1 MKRLILSVMLALTL
15 AALPGTG
22 GTASGADTASLR
34 LNWYLGGLH
43 APFYLG
49 VERGY
54 YRDEG
59 IDLTINEGRGSA
71 AAVQIVGA
79 KGDTFGMTDAGSLML
94 GAAKGVPIRSV
105 FSLLGSSDFAIISL
119 EEAGIRSPKDL
130 EGKSVAA
137 SAGDALTQ
145 LIPAVIEANGLNKD
159 KIRVVFMDPPAKPA
173 AVMEKK
179 VDALLGGA
187 SDQYWLIKYKGFKP
201 AMLKFAD
208 IGVDTVGMTIVAHL
222 DTLKEKPDLVR
233 RFVKATIRTWEAAQK
248 DPAAAVKAALKIKPD
263 LNAASTEDQ
272 LRTNLGELF
281 SKNSQ
286 GKSIGYSAP
295 QDWEHSLDLLKKYRD
310 LKTDKPASFF
320 YTSEFMPK

>member
-1 MKRLILSVMLALTL
+1 MTRLILSVMLALTL
-15 AALPGTG
+15 AGLPGTG
-22 GTASGADTASLR
+22 GTASGADAVSLR

-79 KGDTFGMTDAGSLML
+79 KSDTFGMTDAGSLML
-94 GAAKGVPIRSV
+94 GVAKGVPIRSV

-119 EEAGIRSPKDL
+119 EETGIRSPKDL

-159 KIRVVFMDPPAKPA
+159 KVRVVFMDPPAKPA

-208 IGVDTVGMTIVAHL
+208 IGVDTVGMTIAAHL

-233 RFVKATIRTWEAAQK
+233 RFVKATIRSWETAQK

-295 QDWEHSLDLLKKYRD
+295 QDWEHTMDLLKKYRD
-310 LKTDKPASFF
+310 LKTDKAASFF

>member
-1 MKRLILSVMLALTL
+1 MKRLVLSLAIGSTL
-15 AALPGTG
+15 AAVLLAAGP
-22 GTASGADTASLR
+22 APALEKASLR

-79 KGDTFGMTDAGSLML
+79 KSDTFGMSDAGSLML
-94 GAAKGVPIRSV
+94 GVAKGVPIRSV
-105 FSLLGSSDFAIISL
+105 FTLLGSSDFAIISL
-119 EEAGIRSPKDL
+119 EETGIRTPKDL

-137 SAGDALTQ
+137 SPGDALTQ
-145 LIPAVIEANGLNKD
+145 LLPAVVEANHLNRD
-159 KIRVVFMDPPAKPA
+159 KIKLVFMDPPAKPA
-173 AVMEKK
+173 AVMEKR

-187 SDQYWLIKYKGFKP
+187 SDQYWLIKYKGFKVG
-201 AMLKFAD
+201 MMKFAD
-208 IGVDTVGMTIVAHL
+208 IGVDTVGMTIHANL
-222 DTLKEKPDLVR
+222 DTIQEKPDLVR
-233 RFVKATIRTWEAAQK
+233 GFVKATIRSWEAAQK
-248 DPAAAVKAALKIKPD
+248 DPAAAVKAALKVKPD

-281 SKNSQ
+281 SRDTQ
-286 GKSIGYSAP
+286 GKSVGYSSSV
-295 QDWEHSLDLLKKYRD
+295 DWGHTLDLLKQYRD

-320 YTSEFMPK
+320 YTNEFMPK

>member
-1 MKRLILSVMLALTL
+1 MKRAMLFSGIPVSL
-15 AALPGTG
+15 AALVFTG
-22 GTASGADTASLR
+22 GMASAADTASLR

-79 KGDTFGMTDAGSLML
+79 KSDTFGMSDAGSLML
-94 GAAKGVPIRSV
+94 GVAKGVPIRSV
-105 FSLLGSSDFAIISL
+105 FSLLSSSDFAIISL

-137 SAGDALTQ
+137 SAGDALAQ
-145 LIPAVIEANGLNKD
+145 LFPAVIEANRLNKD
-159 KIRVVFMDPPAKPA
+159 KIKVVFMDPPAKPA
-173 AVMEKK
+173 ALMEKK

-201 AMLKFAD
+201 AMMKFAD
-208 IGVDTVGMTIVAHL
+208 IGVDTVGMTIQAHL
-222 DTLKEKPDLVR
+222 DTIKEKPDLVR
-233 RFVKATIRTWEAAQK
+233 RFVKATIRSWEAAQK
-248 DPAAAVKAALKIKPD
+248 DPAATVKAALKVKPD

-281 SKNSQ
+281 STNTQ
-286 GKSIGYSAP
+286 GKPIGYSAP
-295 QDWEHSLDLLKKYRD
+295 LDWEHTMDLLKKYRD
-310 LKTDKPASFF
+310 LQTDKPASFF
-320 YTSEFMPK
+320 YTNDFMPK